1 MILCVL
7 SWLTFIAAGNL
18 LLHLCHS
25 WPLYTDRLI
34 LFLPYLYGFK
44 RSNMLPQKRHT
55 SLQPLSRE
63 HHQALLLCWKF
74 RQGFSKGVEPER
86 MKKYAE
92 WFWTSYLAPHFKA
105 EEKTFF
111 PILDKEHPGIIKA
124 LKQHKQLEAMFHS
137 SDSDIA
143 YTLRQIAFEL
153 EQHIR
158 FEERE
163 LFNDIQ
169 ESASPAQLEELAK
182 LHTEEKFE
190 ENIEDM
196 FWVEEAEEKKEL
208 KSAAKKELEN
218 RALKTGKT
226 TANKGRRERKS
237 VRPENRKK

>member
-1 MILCVL
+1 MI
-7 SWLTFIAAGNL
+7 
-18 LLHLCHS
+18 
-25 WPLYTDRLI
+25 
-34 LFLPYLYGFK
+34 
-44 RSNMLPQKRHT
+44 PQKRHA

-92 WFWTSYLAPHFKA
+92 WFWTSYLAPHFNA

-111 PILDKEHPGIIKA
+111 PILSKDHPGILKA

-137 SDSDIA
+137 NDSDIA
-143 YTLRQIAFEL
+143 YTVRQIAFEL

-169 ESASPAQLEELAK
+169 EAASPAQLEELAK

-196 FWVEEAEEKKEL
+196 FWVEETVEKKEL
-208 KSAAKKELEN
+208 KSEAKKKIEN
-218 RALKTGKT
+218 RSLKNTIPVT
-226 TANKGRRERKS
+226 GRRERKT

>member
-1 MILCVL
+1 MI
-7 SWLTFIAAGNL
+7 
-18 LLHLCHS
+18 
-25 WPLYTDRLI
+25 
-34 LFLPYLYGFK
+34 
-44 RSNMLPQKRHT
+44 PQKRHA

-137 SDSDIA
+137 NDSDIA
-143 YTLRQIAFEL
+143 YTVRQIAFEL

-169 ESASPAQLEELAK
+169 EAASPAQLEELAK

-196 FWVEEAEEKKEL
+196 FWVDEAEEKKEL

-218 RALKTGKT
+218 RALKSGNT
-226 TANKGRRERKS
+226 TANTGKRERKA

>member
-1 MILCVL
+1 MI
-7 SWLTFIAAGNL
+7 
-18 LLHLCHS
+18 
-25 WPLYTDRLI
+25 
-34 LFLPYLYGFK
+34 
-44 RSNMLPQKRHT
+44 PQKRHV

-169 ESASPAQLEELAK
+169 EAATPSQLEELAK

-196 FWVEEAEEKKEL
+196 FWLDEEDKAEKKEL
-208 KSAAKKELEN
+208 KSEAKKKIEARGSKPAE
-218 RALKTGKT
+218 A
-226 TANKGRRERKS
+226 GRRERKS
-237 VRPENRKK
+237 VKPENRKK

>member
-1 MILCVL
+1 MI
-7 SWLTFIAAGNL
+7 
-18 LLHLCHS
+18 
-25 WPLYTDRLI
+25 
-34 LFLPYLYGFK
+34 
-44 RSNMLPQKRHT
+44 PQKRHA

-86 MKKYAE
+86 MMKYAG
-92 WFWTSYLAPHFKA
+92 WFWTTYLAPHFKA

-137 SDSDIA
+137 KDSDIA

-169 ESASPAQLEELAK
+169 EKASPAQLEELANN
-182 LHTEEKFE
+182 HPEEKFE

-196 FWVEEAEEKKEL
+196 FWVEEADEKKEL
-208 KSAAKKELEN
+208 KSEAKKKLEN
-218 RALKTGKT
+218 REAKPVAKE
-226 TANKGRRERKS
+226 GRRERKT